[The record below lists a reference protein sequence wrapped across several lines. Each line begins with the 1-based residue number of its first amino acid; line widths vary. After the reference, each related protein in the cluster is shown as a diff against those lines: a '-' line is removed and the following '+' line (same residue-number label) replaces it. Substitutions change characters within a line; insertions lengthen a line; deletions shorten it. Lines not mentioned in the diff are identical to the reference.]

1 MVPSFRG
8 ILAVI
13 LYLSLCVF
21 ESGCISVWKD
31 ITLSQDEK
39 HALDKFKTVMNG
51 SLPHDYMEKD
61 VFLIKWLR
69 AKNLNIRGAE
79 KMLRQVKSYLKPL
92 HPWETHIS
100 ALLALSS
107 NSHLAFRKEYRMD
120 TIADEDFGNLV
131 YEYAYSTDGV
141 DYEGRPV
148 LALNAA
154 DWDIRRG
161 ILSGQKDH
169 IIRWS
174 LRAYEIGNRR
184 VRELQNSG
192 QNVTQFVMVCNFD
205 GFNIIQ
211 HACLQCIDV
220 IVNFLVTYEN
230 NFPGMA
236 DSIIAIKTPQTFDLV
251 LRALTSV
258 MSKETRE
265 AVKIWGPNRDE
276 WQTNLLKQIPADQLD
291 EEFGGTRNT
300 L

>member
-79 KMLRQVKSYLKPL
+79 KMLRQ
-92 HPWETHIS
+92 
-100 ALLALSS
+100 
-107 NSHLAFRKEYRMD
+107 HLAFRKEYRMD